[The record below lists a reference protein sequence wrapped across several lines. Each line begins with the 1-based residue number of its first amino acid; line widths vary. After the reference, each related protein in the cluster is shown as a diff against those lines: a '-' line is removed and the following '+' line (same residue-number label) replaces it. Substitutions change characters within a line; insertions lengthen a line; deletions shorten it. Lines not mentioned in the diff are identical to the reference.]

1 MEKTI
6 NLFDFIK
13 ILKKRFILIMSLTAL
28 LVGIAAVMSYF
39 VLTPVYQSETQILVN
54 QKLDAQQQTQF
65 EAQKLEIDLQLINT
79 YSIIIK
85 SPVILTKVIERL
97 DLNSTPEQLMD
108 QISVTN
114 ANSSQVVSVKV
125 KDSDSKQ
132 AVEIANTLAEV
143 FKREIPVLM
152 SVDNITILS
161 SAKVSENPVPIKPN
175 KLLNLV
181 IGGVFGFLV
190 GMAIAFLLEVSNK
203 KIKSEHEVKEILEF
217 PIIGFIS
224 PIK

>member
-54 QKLDAQQQTQF
+54 QKLDAQQQSQF

-97 DLNSTPEQLMD
+97 DLNTTPEQLMD

-114 ANSSQVVSVKV
+114 ANNSQVVSVKV
-125 KDSDSKQ
+125 KDPDYKQ

-161 SAKVSENPVPIKPN
+161 SAKVSEHPVPIKPN

-181 IGGVFGFLV
+181 IGGVFGFFI
-190 GMAIAFLLEVSNK
+190 GMAIALLLEVFNK
-203 KIKSEHEVKEILEF
+203 KIKSEHEVEEILEF
-217 PIIGFIS
+217 PIIGYIS

>member
-13 ILKKRFILIMSLTAL
+13 ILKKRFIFIMILTAL
-28 LVGIAAVMSYF
+28 LVGIAAAMSYF

-125 KDSDSKQ
+125 KDPDSKQ

-161 SAKVSENPVPIKPN
+161 SAKVSEHPVPIKPN
-175 KLLNLV
+175 KLLNLL
-181 IGGVFGFLV
+181 IGGVFGFLL

-203 KIKSEHEVKEILEF
+203 KIKSEHEVEEILEF
-217 PIIGFIS
+217 PIIGVIS

>member
-6 NLFDFIK
+6 NLFDLIK

-28 LVGIAAVMSYF
+28 LVGIAAAMSYF

-97 DLNSTPEQLMD
+97 DLNTTPEQLMD

-114 ANSSQVVSVKV
+114 ANNSQVVSVKV
-125 KDSDSKQ
+125 KDPDSKQ

-161 SAKVSENPVPIKPN
+161 SAKVSEHPVPIKPN

-181 IGGVFGFLV
+181 IGGVFGLFI
-190 GMAIAFLLEVSNK
+190 GMAIALLLEVFNK
-203 KIKSEHEVKEILEF
+203 KIKSEHEVEEILEF
-217 PIIGFIS
+217 PIIGYIS

>member
-6 NLFDFIK
+6 NLFDLIK

-28 LVGIAAVMSYF
+28 LVGIAAAMSYF

-125 KDSDSKQ
+125 KDPDSKQ

-161 SAKVSENPVPIKPN
+161 SAKVSEHPVPIKPN
-175 KLLNLV
+175 KLLNLL
-181 IGGVFGFLV
+181 IGGVFGFLL
-190 GMAIAFLLEVSNK
+190 GMAMAFLLEVSNK
-203 KIKSEHEVKEILEF
+203 KIKSEHEVEEILEF

>member
-28 LVGIAAVMSYF
+28 LVGIAATMNYF

-54 QKLDAQQQTQF
+54 QKLDTRQPTQF
-65 EAQKLEIDLQLINT
+65 EAQKLEVDLQLINT

-97 DLNSTPEQLMD
+97 DLNRTPEQLMD

-114 ANSSQVVSVKV
+114 ANNSQVVSVKV
-125 KDSDSKQ
+125 EDSDSKR

-161 SAKVSENPVPIKPN
+161 SAKISEHPVPIKPN

-190 GMAIAFLLEVSNK
+190 GMAIAFLLEVFNK
-203 KIKSEHEVKEILEF
+203 KIKSEHEVEEILEF

>member
-6 NLFDFIK
+6 NLFDLIK

-28 LVGIAAVMSYF
+28 LVGIAAAMSYF

-125 KDSDSKQ
+125 KDPDSKQ

-161 SAKVSENPVPIKPN
+161 SAKVSEHPVPIKPN
-175 KLLNLV
+175 KLLNLL
-181 IGGVFGFLV
+181 IGGVFGFLL

-203 KIKSEHEVKEILEF
+203 KIKSEHEVEEILEF
-217 PIIGFIS
+217 PIIGFVS

>member
-97 DLNSTPEQLMD
+97 DLNTTPEQLMD

-161 SAKVSENPVPIKPN
+161 SAKISENPVPIKPN

-181 IGGVFGFLV
+181 IGGVFGFLL

-203 KIKSEHEVKEILEF
+203 KIKSEHEVEEILEF

>member
-6 NLFDFIK
+6 NLFDLIK

-28 LVGIAAVMSYF
+28 LVGIAAAMSYF

-54 QKLDAQQQTQF
+54 QKLDAQQQMQF

-125 KDSDSKQ
+125 KDPDAKQ

-152 SVDNITILS
+152 SVDNITVLS
-161 SAKVSENPVPIKPN
+161 SAKISENPVPIKPN
-175 KLLNLV
+175 KLLNLL
-181 IGGVFGFLV
+181 IGGVFGFLI

-203 KIKSEHEVKEILEF
+203 KIKSEHEVEEILEF

>member
-132 AVEIANTLAEV
+132 AAEIANTLAEV

-161 SAKVSENPVPIKPN
+161 SAKVSENPIPIKPN
-175 KLLNLV
+175 KLLNLF
-181 IGGVFGFLV
+181 IGGVFGFLL

-203 KIKSEHEVKEILEF
+203 KIKSEHEVEEILEF

>member
-54 QKLDAQQQTQF
+54 QKLDAQQQSQF

-97 DLNSTPEQLMD
+97 DLNTTPEQLMD

-114 ANSSQVVSVKV
+114 ANNSQVVSVKV
-125 KDSDSKQ
+125 KDPDYKQ

-161 SAKVSENPVPIKPN
+161 SAKVSEYPVPIKPN

-181 IGGVFGFLV
+181 IGGVFGFFI
-190 GMAIAFLLEVSNK
+190 GMAIALLLEVFNK
-203 KIKSEHEVKEILEF
+203 KIKSEHEVEEILEF
-217 PIIGFIS
+217 PIIGYIS

>member
-97 DLNSTPEQLMD
+97 DLNNTPEQLMD

-125 KDSDSKQ
+125 KDPDSKQ

-161 SAKVSENPVPIKPN
+161 SAKVSEHPVPIKPN

-181 IGGVFGFLV
+181 IGGVFGLFI
-190 GMAIAFLLEVSNK
+190 GMAIALLLEVFNK
-203 KIKSEHEVKEILEF
+203 KIKSEHEVEEILEF
-217 PIIGFIS
+217 PIIGYIS

>member
-6 NLFDFIK
+6 NLFDLIK

-28 LVGIAAVMSYF
+28 LVGIAAAMSYF
-39 VLTPVYQSETQILVN
+39 VLTPIYQSETQILVN

-97 DLNSTPEQLMD
+97 DLNTTPEKLMD

-125 KDSDSKQ
+125 KDPDAKQ

-161 SAKVSENPVPIKPN
+161 SAKVSEHPVPIKPN
-175 KLLNLV
+175 KLLNLL
-181 IGGVFGFLV
+181 IGGVFGFLL

-203 KIKSEHEVKEILEF
+203 KIKSEHEVEEILEF

>member
-28 LVGIAAVMSYF
+28 LVGIAAVMSYL

-161 SAKVSENPVPIKPN
+161 SAKISENPVPIKPN

-181 IGGVFGFLV
+181 IGGVFGFLL

-203 KIKSEHEVKEILEF
+203 KIKSEHEVEEILEF

>member
-1 MEKTI
+1 
-6 NLFDFIK
+6 
-13 ILKKRFILIMSLTAL
+13 MSLTAL
-28 LVGIAAVMSYF
+28 LVGIAAAMSYF

-54 QKLDAQQQTQF
+54 QKLDAQQQMQF

-125 KDSDSKQ
+125 KDPDSKQ

-161 SAKVSENPVPIKPN
+161 SAKVSEHPVPIKPN
-175 KLLNLV
+175 KLLNLL
-181 IGGVFGFLV
+181 IGGVFGFLL

-203 KIKSEHEVKEILEF
+203 KIKSEHEVEEILEF

>member
-6 NLFDFIK
+6 NLFDLIK

-28 LVGIAAVMSYF
+28 LVGIAAAMSYF

-125 KDSDSKQ
+125 KDPDAKQ

-161 SAKVSENPVPIKPN
+161 SAKVSEHPVPIKPN
-175 KLLNLV
+175 KLLNLL
-181 IGGVFGFLV
+181 IGGVFGFLL

-203 KIKSEHEVKEILEF
+203 KIKSEHEVEEILEF

>member
-6 NLFDFIK
+6 NLLDFIK

-28 LVGIAAVMSYF
+28 LVGIAATMNYF

-54 QKLDAQQQTQF
+54 QRLDARQPI
-65 EAQKLEIDLQLINT
+65 EAQKLEVDLQLINT

-97 DLNSTPEQLMD
+97 DLNRTPEELMK
-108 QISVTN
+108 QISVAN
-114 ANSSQVVSVKV
+114 ANNSQVVSVKV
-125 KDSDSKQ
+125 EDSDSKQ

-161 SAKVSENPVPIKPN
+161 SAKISEHPVPIKPN

-203 KIKSEHEVKEILEF
+203 KIKSEYEVEEILQF

>member
-97 DLNSTPEQLMD
+97 DLNSTPEELMD

-125 KDSDSKQ
+125 KDPDSKQ

-161 SAKVSENPVPIKPN
+161 SAKVSEHPVPIKPN
-175 KLLNLV
+175 KLLNLL
-181 IGGVFGFLV
+181 IGGVFGFLL

-203 KIKSEHEVKEILEF
+203 KIKSEHEVEEILEF

>member
-6 NLFDFIK
+6 NLFDLIK

-28 LVGIAAVMSYF
+28 LVGIAAAMSYF

-97 DLNSTPEQLMD
+97 DLNTTPEKLMD

-125 KDSDSKQ
+125 KDPDAKQ

-161 SAKVSENPVPIKPN
+161 SAKVSEHPVPIKPN
-175 KLLNLV
+175 KLLNLL
-181 IGGVFGFLV
+181 IGGVFGFLL

-203 KIKSEHEVKEILEF
+203 KIKSEHEVEEILEF

>member
-28 LVGIAAVMSYF
+28 LVGIAATMNYF

-54 QKLDAQQQTQF
+54 QRLDARQPI
-65 EAQKLEIDLQLINT
+65 EAQKLEVDLQLINT

-97 DLNSTPEQLMD
+97 DLNRTPEELMK
-108 QISVTN
+108 QISVAN
-114 ANSSQVVSVKV
+114 ANNSQVVSVKV
-125 KDSDSKQ
+125 EDSDSKQ

-161 SAKVSENPVPIKPN
+161 SAKISEHPVPIKPN

-203 KIKSEHEVKEILEF
+203 KIKSEYEVEEILQF

>member
-13 ILKKRFILIMSLTAL
+13 ILKKRFILILSLTAL
-28 LVGIAAVMSYF
+28 LLGIAAAMNYF

-54 QKLDAQQQTQF
+54 QKLDARQQTQF
-65 EAQKLEIDLQLINT
+65 EAQKLEMDLQLINT

-97 DLNSTPEQLMD
+97 DLNSTPEQLMK

-114 ANSSQVVSVKV
+114 ANNSQVVSVKV
-125 KDSDSKQ
+125 EDSDSKR

-161 SAKVSENPVPIKPN
+161 LAKISEHPVPIKPN

-181 IGGVFGFLV
+181 IGGVFGFLI
-190 GMAIAFLLEVSNK
+190 GMAIAFLLEVFNK
-203 KIKSEHEVKEILEF
+203 KIKSEHEVEEILEF
-217 PIIGFIS
+217 PIIGYIS

>member
-6 NLFDFIK
+6 NLFDLIK

-28 LVGIAAVMSYF
+28 LVGIAAAMSYF

-125 KDSDSKQ
+125 KDPDSKQ

-161 SAKVSENPVPIKPN
+161 SAKVSEHPVPIKPN
-175 KLLNLV
+175 KLLNLL
-181 IGGVFGFLV
+181 IGGVFGFLL

-203 KIKSEHEVKEILEF
+203 KIKSEHEVEEILEF

>member
-6 NLFDFIK
+6 NLFDLIK

-28 LVGIAAVMSYF
+28 LVGIAAAMSYF

-54 QKLDAQQQTQF
+54 QKLDAQQQMQF

-125 KDSDSKQ
+125 KDPDSKQ

-161 SAKVSENPVPIKPN
+161 SAKVSEHPVPIKPN
-175 KLLNLV
+175 KLLNLL
-181 IGGVFGFLV
+181 IGGVFGFLL

-203 KIKSEHEVKEILEF
+203 KIKSEHEVEEILEF

>member
-6 NLFDFIK
+6 NLLDFIK
-13 ILKKRFILIMSLTAL
+13 ILKKRFILIISLTAL
-28 LVGIAAVMSYF
+28 LVGIATAMNYF

-54 QKLDAQQQTQF
+54 QKLDARQQTQF
-65 EAQKLEIDLQLINT
+65 EAQKLEVDLQLINT
-79 YSIIIK
+79 YSIIMK
-85 SPVILTKVIERL
+85 SPVILTKVIEKL
-97 DLNSTPEQLMD
+97 DLNRTPEQLMKK
-108 QISVTN
+108 ISVTN
-114 ANSSQVVSVKV
+114 ANNSQVVSVKV
-125 KDSDSKQ
+125 EDSDSKQ

-161 SAKVSENPVPIKPN
+161 SAKISEQPVPIKPN

-181 IGGVFGFLV
+181 IGGVFGFLI

-203 KIKSEHEVKEILEF
+203 KIKSEHEVEEILEF

>member
-6 NLFDFIK
+6 NLFDLIK

-28 LVGIAAVMSYF
+28 LVGIAAAMSYF

-125 KDSDSKQ
+125 KDPDAKQ

-152 SVDNITILS
+152 SVDNITVLS
-161 SAKVSENPVPIKPN
+161 SAKISENPVPIKPN
-175 KLLNLV
+175 KLLNLL
-181 IGGVFGFLV
+181 IGGVFGFLI

-203 KIKSEHEVKEILEF
+203 KIKSEHEVEEILEF

>member
-125 KDSDSKQ
+125 KDPDSKQ

-161 SAKVSENPVPIKPN
+161 SAKVSEHPVPIKPN

-181 IGGVFGFLV
+181 IGGVFGFLL

-203 KIKSEHEVKEILEF
+203 KIKSEHEVEEILEF